1 MAPTA
6 SRIALVGYGEVGR
19 IFSASLASNNPG
31 KVSAFD
37 LRIADAAWA
46 AKARAQATRDDVRL
60 TDDIASAVRDADL
73 VISAVTAA
81 SSGAASEAIAGAI
94 RKDAFVLDVNSA
106 APSSKAH
113 CAERITKAGGRYV
126 EAAVLNAVPPQG
138 LRTPMLLGGPDAQ
151 AVLPLLESLG
161 FDAQVGSDRLGVASA
176 LKLCRSVVMKGM
188 EALLVESMLA
198 ARHYG
203 VEDQV
208 LASLQRSYPGIEW
221 DKQATYAWSR
231 VVEHG
236 RRRAEEMREAAV
248 NVADAGIEPRMA
260 SATAEVQAAIAALGE
275 AGTFD
280 GTGPK
285 ADWREL
291 ADRVHGKG
299 NA

>member
-1 MAPTA
+1 MSNIA

-19 IFSASLASNNPG
+19 IFAAALAAKQPG
-31 KVSAFD
+31 NVAAYDAKVD
-37 LRIADAAWA
+37 DVAWA
-46 AKARAQATRDDVRL
+46 AKARAQAAADGVRL
-60 TDDIASAVRDADL
+60 ANDIASAVHDADL

-81 SSGAASEAIAGAI
+81 SSGDASAAIATVI
-94 RKDAFVLDVNSA
+94 RKGAFVLDVNSA
-106 APSSKAH
+106 APSSKAQ
-113 CAERITKAGGRYV
+113 CAAKVAKAAGRYV

-151 AVLPLLESLG
+151 AILPLLESLG
-161 FDAQVGSDRLGVASA
+161 FDAQVGSDRLGVVSA

-203 VEDQV
+203 VEDEV
-208 LASLQRSYPGIEW
+208 LASLQGSYPGIEW

-248 NVADAGIEPRMA
+248 NVRDAGIEPRMA
-260 SATAEVQAAIAALGE
+260 SATAEVQATIATLRE
-275 AGTFD
+275 AGRFD
-280 GTGPK
+280 DAGPK
-285 ADWREL
+285 ADWRAL
-291 ADRVHGKG
+291 ADRVKE
-299 NA
+299 